1 MCSSL
6 CNTADMT
13 KWQDLFDKKP
23 GRVIEGS
30 GFSVCLYS
38 QGNLRYSE
46 GERSITLLTEIVDE
60 SDQVGRRWLIFPRVK
75 TIVYLPISLK
85 WDDGTPVDLAATPI
99 VTSRIMEAIASA
111 GEPARTEAS
120 DEVYQ
125 QAEKD
130 FASFG
135 PKHTGQT

>member
-1 MCSSL
+1 
-6 CNTADMT
+6 MT

-23 GRVIEGS
+23 GRVVKGS

-46 GERSITLLTEIVDE
+46 GERSITILTEIVDE
-60 SDQVGRRWLIFPRVK
+60 SDQVGRKWLIFPGVK
-75 TIVYLPISLK
+75 SIVYLPVSLK
-85 WDDGTPVDLAATPI
+85 WDDGAPVELAATPI
-99 VTSRIMEAIASA
+99 VTSRIMEAFASA
-111 GEPARTEAS
+111 GEPARTEVS

-130 FASFG
+130 FANFG

>member
-1 MCSSL
+1 
-6 CNTADMT
+6 MT

-23 GRVIEGS
+23 GRVIESG

-60 SDQVGRRWLIFPRVK
+60 TDQLGRKWLIFPNVRI
-75 TIVYLPISLK
+75 IVYLPVSLK
-85 WDDGTPVDLAATPI
+85 WDDGAPVDSAATPI

-111 GEPARTEAS
+111 VEQARMEVS

-135 PKHTGQT
+135 PNHTGQT